1 MAFVAG
7 KNSVFKLDNSGGSI
21 TDLSSYITDVSVDFG
36 DDTAETTAY
45 GDTSKE
51 YILTL
56 ADGSLSV
63 TALFDATL
71 LAHLGA
77 VRGSSSTLSYEFYPD
92 GTTSG
97 KPKINGECIL
107 TSMSPGSSVGGT
119 ATLNFALQCSGAQ
132 TIGTA

>member
-7 KNSVFKLDNSGGSI
+7 KNSVFKLDNSGGSL
-21 TDLSSYITDVSVDFG
+21 TDLSAYITDVSVDFG
-36 DDTAETTAY
+36 DDSAETTTY
-45 GDTSKE
+45 GDSSKE

-56 ADGSLSV
+56 ADGSVSV

-71 LAHLGA
+71 VAHLGA
-77 VRGSSSTLSYEFYPD
+77 IRGSSTSKSYEFYPD
-92 GTTSG
+92 GTTG
-97 KPKINGECIL
+97 GNPKLSGECLL

-119 ATLNFALQCSGAQ
+119 ATLNFNLQCTGDQ

>member
-21 TDLSSYITDVSVDFG
+21 TDLSAYITDVSVDFG
-36 DDTAETTAY
+36 DDAADVTAY
-45 GDTSKE
+45 GNSSKD

-56 ADGSLSV
+56 ADGSLGV

-77 VRGSSSTLSYEFYPD
+77 VRGSSSTLSYEFYPA
-92 GTTSG
+92 GTTG
-97 KPKINGECIL
+97 GLPKINGECIL

-119 ATLNFALQCSGAQ
+119 ATLNFNLQCTGDQ

>member
-21 TDLSSYITDVSVDFG
+21 TDLSAYITDVSVDFG
-36 DDTAETTAY
+36 DDSAETTAY
-45 GDTSKE
+45 GNSSKD

-56 ADGSLSV
+56 ADGSISV

-71 LAHLGA
+71 VAHLGA
-77 VRGSSSTLSYEFYPD
+77 VRGSSSTLSYEFYPA
-92 GTTSG
+92 GTTG
-97 KPKINGECIL
+97 GLPKINGECML
-107 TSMSPGSSVGGT
+107 TSMSPGSAVGGT
-119 ATLNFALQCSGAQ
+119 ATLNFVLQCTGDQ

>member
-21 TDLSSYITDVSVDFG
+21 TDLSAYITDVSVDFG
-36 DDTAETTAY
+36 DDAADVTAY
-45 GDTSKE
+45 GNSSKD

-56 ADGSLSV
+56 ADGSIGV

-77 VRGSSSTLSYEFYPD
+77 VRGSSSTLSYEFYPA
-92 GTTSG
+92 GTTG
-97 KPKINGECIL
+97 GLPKINGECIL

-119 ATLNFALQCSGAQ
+119 ATLNFNLQCTGDQ